1 MTRRNANPS
10 TFLSRRTLLKGIGWA
25 PILLRPAALFG
36 SAAFSSS
43 TGIPLEDKP
52 ALGFSDVRLAPHY
65 PLESPLADIFRRVPP
80 GSDEYITE
88 KYAIEIEAILRRWS
102 RDLLASPQNTR
113 NIAEFLS
120 PSLLAGSL
128 SPARRTKV
136 RSSFGVDVEHRTFNS
151 DLSLGRD
158 AFIDNMRTWLGSVAS
173 HSHRRIRDLPNRT
186 DLERPA
192 HCARRPSLRSG
203 PRQRSDRR
211 TRRFL
216 ADGVGTGI
224 AADLE
229 SPPMGNQQ
237 RGDFEHAA
245 RSCFRRH
252 YRPCTRHKR
261 LLQRSNCST
270 VPTTGALSSTVPSA
284 STSTATTAWPQ
295 ATTTTTASTIST
307 SASPRAYPTA
317 SIAIAGTAP
326 SMT

>member
-43 TGIPLEDKP
+43 TGIPLEGKP
-52 ALGFSDVRLAPHY
+52 AFGFSDVRLAPHY

-102 RDLLASPQNTR
+102 RDLLASPQNTG

-136 RSSFGVDVEHRTFNS
+136 RSSFGVDVEHRSFNS

-158 AFIDNMRTWLGSVAS
+158 AFIDNMRTWLGSVD
-173 HSHRRIRDLPNRT
+173 RIPTAEFEIYRIEQIPNDPLIVRVAIRYDLVL
-186 DLERPA
+186 DE
-192 HCARRPSLRSG
+192 
-203 PRQRSDRR
+203 RSDRR

-216 ADGVGTGI
+216 ADGVGAGI

-252 YRPCTRHKR
+252 HRPCPRHKR
-261 LLQRSNCST
+261 LVQEAIAPRCRLLAHGSGRCHRRRRLLQQRRGRGRLRQRRLRRSLHL
-270 VPTTGALSSTVPSA
+270 PAR
-284 STSTATTAWPQ
+284 
-295 ATTTTTASTIST
+295 
-307 SASPRAYPTA
+307 RAYPTA

-326 SMT
+326 LRT